1 MRGNPERLWEAGP
14 LFYQAENIRLTT
26 DAVLLADFAR
36 VEGKIRGTDLGC
48 ASGALMLLLLWRVP
62 ELSMTGLELSLD
74 AAVLAEENMRIN
86 GLKERSDIIC
96 GDFRKTVKTMEA
108 GSYDLVI
115 SNPPYYEPA
124 RGDTS
129 PNSGRATARAEL
141 ACSLGDICAAA
152 SRLCR
157 SGGKV
162 FFSYRPDGMNRLLLE
177 MTQVRLEPKRL
188 RFVHHRLEKNA
199 GLVLVEG
206 RKDGNPG
213 LTVEVP
219 LVLSTA
225 EGQETD
231 EYRRIYH
238 REKTG
243 YET

>member
-1 MRGNPERLWEAGP
+1 MRGNPERLWEKGP

-36 VEGKIRGTDLGC
+36 IGRKSRGVDLGC
-48 ASGALMLLLLWRVP
+48 ASGALMLLLLWREP
-62 ELSMTGLELSLD
+62 ELGMTGLELSQD
-74 AAVLAEENMRIN
+74 AAALAEENMRIN
-86 GLKERSDIIC
+86 GLKERADVVC
-96 GDFRKTVKTMEA
+96 GDFREIVKTMES
-108 GSYDLVI
+108 GNFDFVI

-124 RGDTS
+124 RGEIS
-129 PNSGRATARAEL
+129 PKSSRAVARAEL
-141 ACSLGDICAAA
+141 DCSLGDVCAAA

-162 FFSYRPDGMNRLLLE
+162 FFSYRPDGLNRLLSE

-199 GLVLVEG
+199 GLILVEG

-213 LTVEVP
+213 LAIEAP

-238 REKTG
+238 RNRT
-243 YET
+243 